1 MIVGA
6 SSSIGLTLIPELLN
20 KYRTVVLTEQRSE
33 YSEFLQQVE
42 KWEMQYP
49 HNHIIYMALDVLNRD
64 DIFDFEV
71 FLHKESIKVD
81 SFIYLAGVN
90 MLISALEMT
99 ENDWNRIMDVNLKG
113 FFFTSQVIA
122 KNMIL
127 NHGGSILGI
136 ASQHGVVAN
145 VNRSAYCAS
154 KAGMIHL
161 AKELALEWAKYN
173 IRVNVV
179 SPTFI
184 ISGKNKDL
192 LESAHSKKEYLGKI
206 PLKKYARPQD
216 ISAAI
221 TFLESGEA
229 DMITGQNLILDGG
242 WTIS

>member
-1 MIVGA
+1 
-6 SSSIGLTLIPELLN
+6 
-20 KYRTVVLTEQRSE
+20 
-33 YSEFLQQVE
+33 
-42 KWEMQYP
+42 
-49 HNHIIYMALDVLNRD
+49 
-64 DIFDFEV
+64 
-71 FLHKESIKVD
+71 
-81 SFIYLAGVN
+81 
-90 MLISALEMT
+90 
-99 ENDWNRIMDVNLKG
+99 
-113 FFFTSQVIA
+113 
-122 KNMIL
+122 
-127 NHGGSILGI
+127 
-136 ASQHGVVAN
+136 
-145 VNRSAYCAS
+145 
-154 KAGMIHL
+154 MIHL